1 MGKRSPESSSYQNS
15 LPAAPRINMVHEEFE
30 SEDLF
35 NMCISFLN
43 PSVEILRL
51 GFRIWPFR
59 CTVEPKQTL
68 MTEKKKPLARGAPG
82 NSGGVRWTVHLPRQW
97 LASVF
102 SFYSWVS

>member
-68 MTEKKKPLARGAPG
+68 MTEKKKPLA
-82 NSGGVRWTVHLPRQW
+82 WTVHLPRQW

>member
-30 SEDLF
+30 TEDLF

-51 GFRIWPFR
+51 DFRIWPFR
-59 CTVEPKQTL
+59 CTVEPKQTP
-68 MTEKKKPLARGAPG
+68 MTEKKKA
-82 NSGGVRWTVHLPRQW
+82 SGERCSGQQW
-97 LASVF
+97 RCPVDGSLASAVVGKCVF
-102 SFYSWVS
+102 LLFLG